1 MARPKTI
8 KPVELYPHW
17 PSPEGFAVPANIGS
31 VRLNNWWHAESMR
44 IVVAR
49 LRDYI
54 EDQGWSLRRTA
65 ETVGVNHVSL
75 HDMLRGY
82 TWPRAE
88 HIAQIELA
96 LDIVLW
102 PLPGE
107 VREGLVQH
115 QGVGGS
121 LNDTA
126 TQEKESPSHAVST

>member
-17 PSPEGFAVPANIGS
+17 PSPEDFAAPANTESG
-31 VRLNNWWHAESMR
+31 RLDNWGHAESMR

-49 LRDYI
+49 LRDYV

-65 ETVGVNHVSL
+65 EVVGVNHVSL
-75 HDMLRGY
+75 HDMLRGH

-96 LDIVLW
+96 LNIILW

-107 VREGLVQH
+107 VREGLVQN
-115 QGVGGS
+115 QGVG
-121 LNDTA
+121 
-126 TQEKESPSHAVST
+126 PS

>member
-54 EDQGWSLRRTA
+54 EDQGW
-65 ETVGVNHVSL
+65 
-75 HDMLRGY
+75 
-82 TWPRAE
+82 
-88 HIAQIELA
+88 
-96 LDIVLW
+96 
-102 PLPGE
+102 
-107 VREGLVQH
+107 
-115 QGVGGS
+115 
-121 LNDTA
+121 
-126 TQEKESPSHAVST
+126 

>member
-17 PSPEGFAVPANIGS
+17 PSPEDFAVSANTGS
-31 VRLNNWWHAESMR
+31 GHLDIWGHAEAMR

-49 LRDYI
+49 LRDYV
-54 EDQGWSLRRTA
+54 DAQSWSLRHA
-65 ETVGVNHVSL
+65 AKVVGVNHVSL
-75 HDMLRGY
+75 HNMLRGH

-115 QGVGGS
+115 QSVDGFGKPRHRPQ
-121 LNDTA
+121 L
-126 TQEKESPSHAVST
+126 